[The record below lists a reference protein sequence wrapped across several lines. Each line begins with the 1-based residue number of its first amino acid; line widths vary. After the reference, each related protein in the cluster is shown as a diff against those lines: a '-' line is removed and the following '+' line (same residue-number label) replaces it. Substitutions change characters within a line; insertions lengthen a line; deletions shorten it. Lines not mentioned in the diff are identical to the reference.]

1 MSRITNEF
9 RKIEFWPIPPKQ
21 PFKISISRNN
31 IKKSASAL
39 HFEKYRKVRNFEK
52 KKISYF
58 IKLVQISNDFK
69 EKYERAKFPVDFISH
84 IVRRV
89 PKHQDFVKSSSK
101 IYFISNRSK
110 TSASFSSNERNI

>member
-1 MSRITNEF
+1 MSSEKSNFGLYHPNNPLRYLFQEIILRN
-9 RKIEFWPIPPKQ
+9 PQ
-21 PFKISISRNN
+21 ALYISRN
-31 IKKSASAL
+31 IEK
-39 HFEKYRKVRNFEK
+39 FETSKK